1 MLFDFSR
8 HRSPSFEHAF
18 SFLQECVHAFLLVF
32 GRKQEIEALAFHG
45 QAFRQR
51 RLESLEHR
59 LLGQANRKRRLGGDL
74 PGDALRDLDRH
85 LGRHDLVDDA
95 ELVGALGAHRGARQ
109 HDLHRDV
116 LAGGA
121 RPALGPASARDDA
134 QVDLRLAE
142 ARAVAGDDQ
151 VTHQRHLAAAAQRVA
166 VDRRDQRL
174 LDAGERRPAARLIAQ
189 ELVDPYGRVAD
200 DLRISVTDRC
210 NFRCIYC
217 MPAEGLKWL
226 AREDI
231 LRFEEIVRLA
241 RIFVERYGVRTIR
254 ITGGEPLVRVK
265 LEELIGMINA
275 IDPTLDI
282 TMTTNGVLL
291 RQKAQAL
298 KDAGLKRINISLD
311 TLRMDTFKDMARS
324 EAFERVMDGITA
336 SREAGLWPIKLN
348 MVVMSGHNDDE
359 VVDFARLA
367 RSEGYEV
374 RFIEFMPLDGDNI
387 WTNGQ
392 VVPSRRIQ
400 EQIEDLFPL
409 EPVVDTRPGPAT
421 RYRFADGAVGGVGF
435 ISSVSQAFCT
445 TCNRVRL
452 TAEGGLRTCLFSLH
466 ETPLRD
472 LMRSGVSDDHLG
484 SVIEAAIW
492 RKEEGHL
499 INKPGFIKPAKSMSQ
514 IGG

>member
-1 MLFDFSR
+1 MPNS
-8 HRSPSFEHAF
+8 
-18 SFLQECVHAFLLVF
+18 
-32 GRKQEIEALAFHG
+32 K
-45 QAFRQR
+45 
-51 RLESLEHR
+51 
-59 LLGQANRKRRLGGDL
+59 
-74 PGDALRDLDRH
+74 
-85 LGRHDLVDDA
+85 LVD
-95 ELVGALGAHRGARQ
+95 
-109 HDLHRDV
+109 
-116 LAGGA
+116 
-121 RPALGPASARDDA
+121 S
-134 QVDLRLAE
+134 
-142 ARAVAGDDQ
+142 
-151 VTHQRHLAAAAQRVA
+151 
-166 VDRRDQRL
+166 
-174 LDAGERRPAARLIAQ
+174 
-189 ELVDPYGRVAD
+189 YGRVAD

-226 AREDI
+226 KREDI

-241 RIFVERYGVRTIR
+241 RVFVERYGVRTIR

-298 KDAGLKRINISLD
+298 KEAGLKRINISLD

-324 EAFERVMDGITA
+324 DAFDRVMDGITA
-336 SREAGLWPIKLN
+336 AREAGLWPIKLN
-348 MVVMSGHNDDE
+348 MVVMKGHNDDE

-367 RSEGYEV
+367 HSEGYEV

-387 WTNGQ
+387 WTNEQ

-421 RYRFADGAVGGVGF
+421 RYRFADGAHGGIGF

-445 TCNRVRL
+445 TCNRIRL
-452 TAEGGLRTCLFSLH
+452 TAEGGLRTCLFSLQ

-472 LMRSGVSDDHLG
+472 LMRSGVSDEHLG
-484 SVIEAAIW
+484 EVIESAIW

>member
-1 MLFDFSR
+1 M
-8 HRSPSFEHAF
+8 PN
-18 SFLQECVHAFLLVF
+18 
-32 GRKQEIEALAFHG
+32 
-45 QAFRQR
+45 R
-51 RLESLEHR
+51 RL
-59 LLGQANRKRRLGGDL
+59 
-74 PGDALRDLDRH
+74 
-85 LGRHDLVDDA
+85 VD
-95 ELVGALGAHRGARQ
+95 
-109 HDLHRDV
+109 
-116 LAGGA
+116 
-121 RPALGPASARDDA
+121 S
-134 QVDLRLAE
+134 
-142 ARAVAGDDQ
+142 
-151 VTHQRHLAAAAQRVA
+151 
-166 VDRRDQRL
+166 
-174 LDAGERRPAARLIAQ
+174 
-189 ELVDPYGRVAD
+189 YGRVAD

-254 ITGGEPLVRVK
+254 ITGGEPL
-265 LEELIGMINA
+265 
-275 IDPTLDI
+275 
-282 TMTTNGVLL
+282 
-291 RQKAQAL
+291 
-298 KDAGLKRINISLD
+298 
-311 TLRMDTFKDMARS
+311 
-324 EAFERVMDGITA
+324 
-336 SREAGLWPIKLN
+336 
-348 MVVMSGHNDDE
+348 
-359 VVDFARLA
+359 
-367 RSEGYEV
+367 
-374 RFIEFMPLDGDNI
+374 DGDNI

-421 RYRFADGAVGGVGF
+421 RFQFVDGAPGGIGF

-484 SVIEAAIW
+484 GVIESAIW

-499 INKPGFIKPAKSMSQ
+499 INQPGFIKPAKSMSQ